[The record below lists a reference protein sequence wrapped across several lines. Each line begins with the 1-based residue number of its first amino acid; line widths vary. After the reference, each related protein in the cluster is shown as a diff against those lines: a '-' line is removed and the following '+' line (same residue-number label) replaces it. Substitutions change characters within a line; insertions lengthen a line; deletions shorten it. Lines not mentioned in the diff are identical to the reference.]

1 MKQKL
6 FENIGG
12 NTFKLITESVDEVNP
27 NAKLV
32 RSGLKKVFSAGDKTL
47 SYKRLQGV
55 GLGYIK
61 SVEEAKKTAIQEAR
75 ELAKEYGYMDNESAQ
90 AFVKEDEHDRIDP
103 NQRWDKVP
111 QHSGATPMGSSEKSK
126 TVDLAE
132 DILEAWDDMVAIP
145 SVAAALPQGSTES
158 IRSRVEAIIQLNK

>member
-32 RSGLKKVFSAGDKTL
+32 RSGLKKVFSAGNKSL

-75 ELAKEYGYMDNESAQ
+75 ELAKEYGYMDNENAQ
-90 AFVKEDEHDRIDP
+90 AFMKEDETNMADPAEAREVQIGKRIIEIARHMKPLTIED
-103 NQRWDKVP
+103 NANEIEQ
-111 QHSGATPMGSSEKSK
+111 
-126 TVDLAE
+126 LAAE
-132 DILEAWDDMVAIP
+132 L
-145 SVAAALPQGSTES
+145 
-158 IRSRVEAIIQLNK
+158 IQMHGQK